1 MFDDA
6 VKKVVEDVIAKSN
19 FAMDHMLEDLIKTV
33 HDSLNEATEGKSA
46 EERLELI
53 GKHTK
58 TINVLAKAVQK
69 VKE

>member
-19 FAMDHMLEDLIKTV
+19 FAMDHMLEDLIKTAQA
-33 HDSLNEATEGKSA
+33 SLNEAMEGKSA

-53 GKHTK
+53 GKHKK
-58 TINVLAKAVQK
+58 TINVLARAVQK

>member
-19 FAMDHMLEDLIKTV
+19 FAMDHMLEDLIETT
-33 HDSLNEATEGKSA
+33 HDALNETLRDKDEALKLSIIRDA
-46 EERLELI
+46 LPI
-53 GKHTK
+53 IK
-58 TINVLAKAVQK
+58 TLSRAVQR